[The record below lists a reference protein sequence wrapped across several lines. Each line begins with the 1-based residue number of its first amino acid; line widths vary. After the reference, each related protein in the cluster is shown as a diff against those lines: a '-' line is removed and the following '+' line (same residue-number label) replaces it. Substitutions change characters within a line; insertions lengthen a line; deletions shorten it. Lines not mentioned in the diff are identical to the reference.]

1 MLELLKYEFRRKQG
15 LIIGMFGISTVYNI
29 YLFTRNGVW
38 TDGSTVG
45 LSSSVTFIMM
55 LIFLSSDIKSLKS
68 DLYKD
73 TKYLTFSVP
82 RSGYQYF
89 GTKMLVA
96 SIEFIV
102 TAIFGE
108 IFLFADTMFLMN
120 HATLKF
126 KEFYWGMSL
135 RVLLLGL
142 LAYIGIIMLT
152 YFSIIMKKGL
162 FVTRKIG
169 GLISFLIFVF
179 TAGIFF
185 DLGNRVTGFLKF
197 YVNVTIPFFTM
208 QSNGGFRTVNM
219 QWGKVTFGLNIVLL
233 IYYILFNIG
242 LFFFISHTLNKEID
256 L

>member
-29 YLFTRNGVW
+29 YLLTRNGVW
-38 TDGSTVG
+38 SDGLTAGMTS
-45 LSSSVTFIMM
+45 LVTFLMM
-55 LIFLSSDIKSLKS
+55 MIFLSSDIKSLKS

-73 TKYLTFSVP
+73 TRYLTFSVP
-82 RSGYQYF
+82 RSSYQYI
-89 GTKMLVA
+89 GAKMLA
-96 SIEFIV
+96 GSIEFIV

-108 IFLFADTMFLMN
+108 IFLFANTMFLVSD
-120 HATLKF
+120 ATLKF
-126 KEFYWGMSL
+126 KAFYWGMSL
-135 RVLLLGL
+135 RALLIGL
-142 LAYIGIIMLT
+142 LAYIGIVMLA
-152 YFSIIMKKGL
+152 YFSIIMRKGL

-179 TAGIFF
+179 TAGIIF
-185 DLGNRVTGFLKF
+185 DLGNIITQFLKI
-197 YVNVTIPFFTM
+197 YINVTVPFFTM
-208 QSNGGFRTVNM
+208 HNNGGFSATKM
-219 QWGKVTFGLNIVLL
+219 MWGNVTFGLNIVLL